1 MRKDHAEDVVDHVK
15 WRYALRQ
22 IGSSVADIFDGIHQP
37 VHKDRGVFGFFDRA
51 TRFSPH
57 DLGGK
62 SRFHIDGI
70 INNLMEHIRMIHK
83 ESLFKGEI
91 VLGTRISSFFF
102 FITLKSVCVVIS
114 NFKHFR
120 SPVF

>member
-15 WRYALRQ
+15 GCYALRQ

-62 SRFHIDGI
+62 SCFHVDGI

-114 NFKHFR
+114 NFKHFH
-120 SPVF
+120 SPAL